1 MQGAGNGRQQVDA
14 PLAPLGVS
22 ATQESDSGVPQSESE
37 YKGLDELL
45 GKAKRGR
52 DGEKEG
58 GLTWDEESAIVS
70 YKSGD
75 SYGLNGKLSEGVPLT
90 AYQSQLRDHLD
101 TALEKLPVY
110 QGTVYRHYAFDDF
123 GGREALLQFLGKLS
137 PDDPINLGGYLS
149 VSMDPNT
156 DRTGGQYTVDMVI
169 DAKTARSIN
178 GFGANT
184 EREAILARNVR
195 LMPRSV
201 ERVGPY
207 KFKITAEEY
216 ANGSGEL
223 ESGELAAE
231 RVRHMREGEQGRE
244 DLRGISGR
252 DPVGVPAENQGTAG
266 REGYNT
272 GLSGVSAG
280 NRSAALDDAGMAADH
295 AGTGAGSGAGP
306 RTREVNDG
314 LGGAVLRRIL
324 FMGRRS
330 PGSGRSSELS
340 DGGIFCG

>member
-1 MQGAGNGRQQVDA
+1 MQGAGHSWQQEVS

-22 ATQESDSGVPQSESE
+22 ATQESDSSVPQSENE

-45 GKAKRGR
+45 GKAKRDR
-52 DGEKEG
+52 DGEKKG
-58 GLTWDEESAIVS
+58 GLTWDEESAIVG

-75 SYGLNGKLSEGVPLT
+75 SGK
-90 AYQSQLRDHLD
+90 
-101 TALEKLPVY
+101 
-110 QGTVYRHYAFDDF
+110 
-123 GGREALLQFLGKLS
+123 FL

-184 EREAILARNVR
+184 EREAILPRGVD
-195 LMPRSV
+195 LVPRSM

-216 ANGSGEL
+216 TNGSGEL
-223 ESGELAAE
+223 AAD
-231 RVRHMREGEQGRE
+231 RVRHLREGEQGRE

-252 DPVGVPAENQGTAG
+252 YPVGVQEEGQGTAG
-266 REGYNT
+266 REGYNA
-272 GLSGVSAG
+272 GLSGVSAD
-280 NRSAALDDAGMAADH
+280 NQSAALDDAGMAADH

-314 LGGAVLRRIL
+314 LGGAVLRRII

-330 PGSGRSSELS
+330 PGSGRSSESS
-340 DGGIFCG
+340 DGGIFCS

>member
-1 MQGAGNGRQQVDA
+1 MQGAGHSWQQEVS

-22 ATQESDSGVPQSESE
+22 ATQESDSSVPQSESE

-45 GKAKRGR
+45 GKAKRDR
-52 DGEKEG
+52 DGEKKG
-58 GLTWDEESAIVS
+58 GLTWDEESAIVG

-75 SYGLNGKLSEGVPLT
+75 SGK
-90 AYQSQLRDHLD
+90 
-101 TALEKLPVY
+101 
-110 QGTVYRHYAFDDF
+110 
-123 GGREALLQFLGKLS
+123 FL

-195 LMPRSV
+195 LMPRSM

-207 KFKITAEEY
+207 KFKVTAEEY

-223 ESGELAAE
+223 AAE
-231 RVRHMREGEQGRE
+231 RVRHLREGEQGRE

-252 DPVGVPAENQGTAG
+252 YPVGVPVENQGTAG
-266 REGYNT
+266 REGYNA
-272 GLSGVSAG
+272 GLSGVSAD
-280 NRSAALDDAGMAADH
+280 NQSAALDDAGMAADH
-295 AGTGAGSGAGP
+295 AGAGAGSGAGP

-330 PGSGRSSELS
+330 PGSGRSSESS
-340 DGGIFCG
+340 DGGIFCS

>member
-1 MQGAGNGRQQVDA
+1 M
-14 PLAPLGVS
+14 
-22 ATQESDSGVPQSESE
+22 
-37 YKGLDELL
+37 

-52 DGEKEG
+52 DGEKKG

-75 SYGLNGKLSEGVPLT
+75 SGKF
-90 AYQSQLRDHLD
+90 SQ
-101 TALEKLPVY
+101 
-110 QGTVYRHYAFDDF
+110 
-123 GGREALLQFLGKLS
+123 
-137 PDDPINLGGYLS
+137 DDPINLGGYLS

-266 REGYNT
+266 REGYNA
-272 GLSGVSAG
+272 GLSGVSAD
-280 NRSAALDDAGMAADH
+280 NQSAALDDAGMAADH

-314 LGGAVLRRIL
+314 LGGAVLRRII

-330 PGSGRSSELS
+330 PGSGRSSESS

>member
-1 MQGAGNGRQQVDA
+1 MQGAGHSWQQEVS

-22 ATQESDSGVPQSESE
+22 ATQESDSSVPQSESE

-45 GKAKRGR
+45 GKAKRDR
-52 DGEKEG
+52 DGEKKG
-58 GLTWDEESAIVS
+58 GLTWDEESAIVG

-75 SYGLNGKLSEGVPLT
+75 SGK
-90 AYQSQLRDHLD
+90 
-101 TALEKLPVY
+101 
-110 QGTVYRHYAFDDF
+110 
-123 GGREALLQFLGKLS
+123 FL

-195 LMPRSV
+195 LMPRSM

-207 KFKITAEEY
+207 KFKVTAEEY

-223 ESGELAAE
+223 AAE
-231 RVRHMREGEQGRE
+231 RVRHLREGEQGRE

-252 DPVGVPAENQGTAG
+252 YPVGVPAENQGTAG
-266 REGYNT
+266 REGYNA
-272 GLSGVSAG
+272 GLSGVSAD
-280 NRSAALDDAGMAADH
+280 NKSAALDDAGMAADH
-295 AGTGAGSGAGP
+295 AGAGAGSGAGP

-314 LGGAVLRRIL
+314 LGGAVLRRII

-330 PGSGRSSELS
+330 PGSGRSSKSS
-340 DGGIFCG
+340 DGGIFCS

>member
-1 MQGAGNGRQQVDA
+1 MQGAGHSWQQEVS

-22 ATQESDSGVPQSESE
+22 ATQESDSSVPQSENE

-45 GKAKRGR
+45 GKAKRDR
-52 DGEKEG
+52 DGEKKG
-58 GLTWDEESAIVS
+58 GLTWDEESAIVG

-75 SYGLNGKLSEGVPLT
+75 SGK
-90 AYQSQLRDHLD
+90 
-101 TALEKLPVY
+101 
-110 QGTVYRHYAFDDF
+110 
-123 GGREALLQFLGKLS
+123 FL

-184 EREAILARNVR
+184 EREAILPRGVD
-195 LMPRSV
+195 LVPRSM

-216 ANGSGEL
+216 TNGSGEL
-223 ESGELAAE
+223 AAD
-231 RVRHMREGEQGRE
+231 RVRHLREGEQGRE

-252 DPVGVPAENQGTAG
+252 YPVGVQEEGQGTAG
-266 REGYNT
+266 REGYNA
-272 GLSGVSAG
+272 GLSGVSAD
-280 NRSAALDDAGMAADH
+280 NQSAALDDAGMAADH
-295 AGTGAGSGAGP
+295 AGPGAGSGAGP

-314 LGGAVLRRIL
+314 LGGAVLRRII

-330 PGSGRSSELS
+330 PGSGRSSES
-340 DGGIFCG
+340 SGGGIFCS

>member
-75 SYGLNGKLSEGVPLT
+75 SYGLNGKLSERVPLT

-123 GGREALLQFLGKLS
+123 GGREALLQFLRKFS

-149 VSMDPNT
+149 VSMDPNA
-156 DRTGGQYTVDMVI
+156 DRTSGQYTVDMVI

-266 REGYNT
+266 REGYNA
-272 GLSGVSAG
+272 GLSGVSAD
-280 NRSAALDDAGMAADH
+280 NQSAALDDAGMAAGH
-295 AGTGAGSGAGP
+295 AGTGAGSGTGP

-314 LGGAVLRRIL
+314 LGGAELRRIL
-324 FMGRRS
+324 FMGGRS
-330 PGSGRSSELS
+330 HGSGRSSESS

>member
-1 MQGAGNGRQQVDA
+1 M
-14 PLAPLGVS
+14 
-22 ATQESDSGVPQSESE
+22 PQSESE

-45 GKAKRGR
+45 GKAKRDR
-52 DGEKEG
+52 DGEKKG

-90 AYQSQLRDHLD
+90 AYQRQLRDHLD

-123 GGREALLQFLGKLS
+123 GGREALLQFLGKFLPNKS
-137 PDDPINLGGYLS
+137 INLGGYLS

-156 DRTGGQYTVDMVI
+156 DRTSGQYTVDMVI

-184 EREAILARNVR
+184 EREAILPRGVD
-195 LMPRSV
+195 LVPRSM

-207 KFKITAEEY
+207 KFKITVEEGT
-216 ANGSGEL
+216 NGSGK
-223 ESGELAAE
+223 LAAD
-231 RVRHMREGEQGRE
+231 RVRHLREGGQGRE

-252 DPVGVPAENQGTAG
+252 YPVGVPEKGQGAAG
-266 REGYNT
+266 REEYNA
-272 GLSGVSAG
+272 GLSGISAG
-280 NRSAALDDAGMAADH
+280 NRPAALDDAGMAAGH
-295 AGTGAGSGAGP
+295 SGTGAGSGAGP

-324 FMGRRS
+324 FMGGRNH
-330 PGSGRSSELS
+330 GSGRSSESS
-340 DGGIFCG
+340 DGGIFCS